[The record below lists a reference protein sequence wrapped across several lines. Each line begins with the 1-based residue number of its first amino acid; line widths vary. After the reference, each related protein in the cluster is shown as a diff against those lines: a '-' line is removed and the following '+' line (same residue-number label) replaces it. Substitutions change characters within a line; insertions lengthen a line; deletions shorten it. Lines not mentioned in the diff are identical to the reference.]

1 MQLQL
6 TERAAAAVRARARD
20 AAVEGFLLRV
30 VVVAGGC
37 NGLSYDLYFVESP
50 GPEDTVVETSGL
62 RVLVDRGSVPLLD
75 GTRIDFD
82 KGPSFKFENPRARKG
97 CSCGA
102 SFEV

>member
-1 MQLQL
+1 MRLQL

-20 AAVEGFLLRV
+20 AGVDNFLLRIAV
-30 VVVAGGC
+30 VPGGC
-37 NGLSYDLYFVESP
+37 NGLSYDLYLVESP
-50 GPEDTVVETSGL
+50 GPGDAVVETSGL
-62 RVLVDRGSVPLLD
+62 QVLVDSGSVPLLD

-82 KGPSFKFENPRARKG
+82 QGPSFKFENPRARKG